1 MKPGW
6 EVARL
11 DELESL
17 PGPGT
22 LRWTPVRRR
31 FGLTAFGVNAYSA
44 SEPGQEVVEPHSETS
59 LGHEEL
65 YAVVS
70 GRASFRLGEET
81 VEVPAGAIV
90 VIRDPEVERAATAL
104 EPGTTVLA
112 VGGRP
117 GAHEVSAWEY
127 FFAAYARSD
136 AGDHEEALAELDAGL
151 AERGES
157 APLFYHRA
165 CIGARAGRLGQARR
179 DLDRAFELDP
189 SLRDRA
195 AADTDLDPL
204 RVAP

>member
-1 MKPGW
+1 MTAGW

-31 FGLTAFGVNAYSA
+31 FGLTAFGVNAYTA

-70 GRASFRLGEET
+70 GRASFRLGDET

-117 GAHEVSAWEY
+117 GAHDVSAWEY
-127 FFAAYARSD
+127 VFAAYAHSD
-136 AGDHEEALAELDAGL
+136 VGDHEAALAELEAGL

-157 APLFYHRA
+157 APLLYHRA
-165 CIGARAGRLGQARR
+165 CIGARAGRLDQARR
-179 DLDRAFELDP
+179 DLDRAVELQP
-189 SLRDRA
+189 TLRERA
-195 AADTDLDPL
+195 AADADLEPL
-204 RVAP
+204 RAAG